1 MNKRGFVYILT
12 NQNQTVLYIGVT
24 SNLKQRIYQHKNML
38 VEGFSKKYRT
48 HKLVYYEIAENIEF
62 AILREKQLKRWHK
75 DWKINL
81 IKQSNPDLDDL
92 YDSL

>member
-38 VEGFSKKYRT
+38 IEGFSKKYRT

>member
-48 HKLVYYEIAENIEF
+48 HKLVYYEIAENIES

-75 DWKINL
+75 DWKVNL

>member
-12 NQNQTVLYIGVT
+12 NQNETVLYIGVT

-48 HKLVYYEIAENIEF
+48 HKLVHYEIAENIES

-81 IKQSNPDLDDL
+81 IKQNNPNLEDL